1 MLICASAR
9 SPLTTQMLGRFADGW
24 HEPEASH
31 LELLTA
37 FLSAEQMQTACEEAM
52 RRQYLWRE
60 CGDLN
65 LIL

>member
-1 MLICASAR
+1 
-9 SPLTTQMLGRFADGW
+9 MLGRFADGW

-37 FLSAEQMQTACEEAM
+37 FLSAEQMQTACEEAV